1 MVSINL
7 LASYAAETDDGYLY
21 EDVWT
26 GYAKDALNSVMLWL
40 VIGFLAVALVV
51 GIFVK
56 IKKPGFLPTFVKFA
70 VAFAAGL
77 AVVIIAVMLSLEF
90 LDMSESGYIF
100 QLLLI
105 PSVITAGVIVAGAA
119 CTYIC
124 SLFSKKAFRISLIA
138 TLSALAAAV
147 IALIVCI
154 AVYYSSGAAAD
165 NNGAD
170 QSLINDAGLY
180 ISAAVL
186 IAGILLLTFFLG
198 RNDRKGFDTRTIAYA
213 AVCIAMSFALSYIS
227 IVKMPYGGSI
237 TPASLLPL
245 MLFSYMFGVRKGV
258 FAGLIYGLLQA
269 IQDPWILHPA
279 QFILDYPVAFAAIGL
294 AGMFRNVAAFKNKP
308 QLAFALGALA
318 ASVLRFIAH
327 LFSGVFAFGQFA
339 EWYGFESGWVYSLCY
354 NAMYVF
360 PDIAIAIVA
369 GIIVLSSKSF
379 LAQINKY
386 NRPVTKK
393 ETNPP
398 APEAAAPQPEQDF
411 AGAAGEQADSVPD
424 ETKKE

>member
-40 VIGFLAVALVV
+40 VIGFLAVAVV
-51 GIFVK
+51 IGIFVK
-56 IKKPGFLPTFVKFA
+56 IRRPDFLSTFVKFA

-105 PSVITAGVIVAGAA
+105 PSAVTAGVIVAGGA

-124 SLFSKKAFRISLIA
+124 SLFNKKAFRISLIA
-138 TLSALAAAV
+138 SLSALAAAV
-147 IALIVCI
+147 VALIVCI
-154 AVYYSSGAAAD
+154 AVYYSSGDAAY

-186 IAGILLLTFFLG
+186 IVGIILLAFFIG
-198 RNDRKGFDTRTIAYA
+198 KNDRKGFDTRTIAYA

-245 MLFSYMFGVRKGV
+245 MIFSYMFGVRKGV

-308 QLAFALGALA
+308 QLSFALGALV
-318 ASVLRFIAH
+318 ASVLRFTAH

-379 LAQINKY
+379 LAQVNKY
-386 NRPVTKK
+386 NRPVKK
-393 ETNPP
+393 AGEPVPET
-398 APEAAAPQPEQDF
+398 AAGEASAEAAAP
-411 AGAAGEQADSVPD
+411 AAEDKGTDTVQ
-424 ETKKE
+424 KE

>member
-40 VIGFLAVALVV
+40 VIGFLAVAVV
-51 GIFVK
+51 IGIFVK
-56 IKKPGFLPTFVKFA
+56 IRRPDFLSTFVKFA

-105 PSVITAGVIVAGAA
+105 PSAVTAGVIVAGGA

-124 SLFSKKAFRISLIA
+124 SLFNKKAFRISLIA
-138 TLSALAAAV
+138 SLSALAAAV
-147 IALIVCI
+147 VALIVCI
-154 AVYYSSGAAAD
+154 AVYYSSGDAAY

-186 IAGILLLTFFLG
+186 IVGIILLAFFIG
-198 RNDRKGFDTRTIAYA
+198 KNDQKGFDTRTIAYA

-245 MLFSYMFGVRKGV
+245 MIFSYMFGVRKGV

-308 QLAFALGALA
+308 QLSFALGALV
-318 ASVLRFIAH
+318 ASVLRFTAH

-379 LAQINKY
+379 LAQVNKY
-386 NRPVTKK
+386 NRPVKK
-393 ETNPP
+393 AEEPVPET
-398 APEAAAPQPEQDF
+398 AAVEASAEAAEP
-411 AGAAGEQADSVPD
+411 AAEDRGTDTVQ
-424 ETKKE
+424 KE